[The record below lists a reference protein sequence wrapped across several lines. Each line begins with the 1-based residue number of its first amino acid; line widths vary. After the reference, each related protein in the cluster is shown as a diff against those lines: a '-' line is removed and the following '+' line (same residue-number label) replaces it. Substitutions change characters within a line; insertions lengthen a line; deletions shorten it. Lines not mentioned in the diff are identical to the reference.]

1 MLTWYWYD
9 STLRECQ
16 TDNESHSQLKGKENT
31 SHTFSWKLYLI
42 TVSNTVSI
50 ATNSIHVVHDDTYW
64 NCNGWSLRIY
74 MIPADAFLPQ
84 KYLHKYNYGYLM
96 NSVTQA
102 SVWLREHDLLFLVI
116 FNYGTN
122 HLSLFFNLVL
132 LMGIEWKQRLIQC
145 QNKFYVFCLVICT
158 VKCGWFSTKWVSI
171 PTLRTLKC
179 RHLFQV
185 AQDWKTYFSM
195 WNTWREN

>member
-1 MLTWYWYD
+1 MSSTMTRIETAMGDHYTFIWFQLMLFY
-9 STLRECQ
+9 
-16 TDNESHSQLKGKENT
+16 HKNT
-31 SHTFSWKLYLI
+31 FTNIITAIQW
-42 TVSNTVSI
+42 TVSHRLVCDYESMI
-50 ATNSIHVVHDDTYW
+50 CCSWY
-64 NCNGWSLRIY
+64 SLTI
-74 MIPADAFLPQ
+74 
-84 KYLHKYNYGYLM
+84 
-96 NSVTQA
+96 
-102 SVWLREHDLLFLVI
+102 
-116 FNYGTN
+116 YGTN

-145 QNKFYVFCLVICT
+145 QNKLYVFCLVICT